1 MNPPG
6 IFGRTLTISMIS
18 GAIAFSPAVLF
29 VVGDEAG
36 NTGSGAYVI
45 LFFVTIPLGL
55 AVFIIGNILSID
67 SHTKS
72 LSESEKKQTEDKLRR
87 WGPRLIL
94 LIPIYVFLSLNGVV

>member
-1 MNPPG
+1 
-6 IFGRTLTISMIS
+6 MIS

-29 VVGDEAG
+29 VVGGEAG

-72 LSESEKKQTEDKLRR
+72 LSESEKKQIGDTLRR

-94 LIPIYVFLSLNGVV
+94 LIPIYIFLSLNGVL